1 MGKLSS
7 VVWSLAVE
15 IVGTH
20 VPWVAVLVLTRA
32 LACNSL
38 SVLDLVSL
46 WSILLVIV
54 DHQDGLVILVELFAV
69 ALVGDV
75 HNLLFDIFDVVF
87 VVIIDAVFVVV
98 LLVFALVVIVFL
110 FFTVVLHLNEM
121 AINLTVV
128 VHLVASLVFIIV
140 HGESVAV
147 VIFGLALLF
156 DDILD
161 FLVNLALD
169 FVVVVVLEVV

>member
-110 FFTVVLHLNEM
+110 FFTVV
-121 AINLTVV
+121 

-147 VIFGLALLF
+147 VIFGLAFLF
-156 DDILD
+156 DHILD